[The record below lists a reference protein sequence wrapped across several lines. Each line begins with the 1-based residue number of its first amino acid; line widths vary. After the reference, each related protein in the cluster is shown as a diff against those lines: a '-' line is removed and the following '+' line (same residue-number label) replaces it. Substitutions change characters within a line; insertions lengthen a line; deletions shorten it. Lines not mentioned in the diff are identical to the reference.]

1 LIQLRKIEK
10 NNTTKIIDDM
20 EVTLYWAF
28 R

>member
-1 LIQLRKIEK
+1 LTQLRKIEK

-20 EVTLYWAF
+20 EVTLYWTF